1 MPITTKSRLAKGS
14 KGEADVLIDL
24 QQIVAA
30 EYKARALPLP
40 MMVRGRHGT
49 DIQGLDWLSP
59 EIKRHEP
66 TLGFAAVTE
75 QQKATFWEQ
84 AKRQCKPGQ
93 IPCLVYRQ
101 NHQPWRVRIPGFV
114 AIGISK
120 RLSTPV
126 DIAYDAFLIWFRAEL
141 QSRLSHIPLIASVGS

>member
-1 MPITTKSRLAKGS
+1 MSINVKSRLQKGS

-24 QQIVAA
+24 QQILAA
-30 EYKARALPLP
+30 EYKTRGLPLP

-75 QQKATFWEQ
+75 QQKAAFWEQ

-101 NHQPWRVRIPGFV
+101 NHQPWRVRIPGYV
-114 AIGISK
+114 EISGGR
-120 RLSTPV
+120 RLATPV

-141 QSRLSHIPLIASVGS
+141 AARLAHIPLLGS